1 MTPNDVGRLYHLLDA
16 LRNESRAHLSE
27 VRDEV
32 QGYRADLNGR
42 LKALELAEARRE
54 GMGMGRGSIGRLIMS
69 VAAVSAAI
77 GSVVGVIAAIL

>member
-1 MTPNDVGRLYHLLDA
+1 MTPNDVSRLYHLLDA
-16 LRNESRAHLSE
+16 LRNESRAQLSE

-42 LKALELAEARRE
+42 LKALEVAEARRE
-54 GMGMGRGSIGRLIMS
+54 GAGAARGNVGRTIMG

-77 GSVVGVIAAIL
+77 GSIVATLAAIM

>member
-42 LKALELAEARRE
+42 LKALEIEAAKRQGAGEAR
-54 GMGMGRGSIGRLIMS
+54 GSLGRLIWG

-77 GSVVGVIAAIL
+77 GSVVGVVAALV

>member
-1 MTPNDVGRLYHLLDA
+1 MTPNDVNRLYHLLDA
-16 LRNESRAHLSE
+16 LRHESRAHLSE

-42 LKALELAEARRE
+42 LKALEVSEAKRQGAGEAR
-54 GMGMGRGSIGRLIMS
+54 GSLGRMIWG

-77 GSVVGVIAAIL
+77 GSIVGVVAALV

>member
-42 LKALELAEARRE
+42 LKALEIEAAKRHGAGEAR
-54 GMGMGRGSIGRLIMS
+54 GSLGRLIWG

-77 GSVVGVIAAIL
+77 GSVVGVVAALV